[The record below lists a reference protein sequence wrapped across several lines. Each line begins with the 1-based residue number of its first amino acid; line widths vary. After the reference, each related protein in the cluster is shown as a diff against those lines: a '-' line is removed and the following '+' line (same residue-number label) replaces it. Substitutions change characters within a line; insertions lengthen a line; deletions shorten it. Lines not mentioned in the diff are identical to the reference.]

1 MCLNGNLPPD
11 VPTPPIP
18 QLTAAASWKSR
29 AETHRQ
35 ALAPITSAY
44 RKRKA
49 QGTLHPVHDFL
60 FSYYSFT
67 AGKLEQWHP
76 AVGETLTLDPSSARS
91 FDQRC
96 YRHDG
101 DTVTL
106 DVSILRPKDL
116 ERLRF
121 SRRLLEL
128 TASRPPNYGCYGL
141 HEWAM
146 VYQSE
151 DPRHRERAPLR
162 LSPQEIA
169 RFVQSQPLAC
179 SHFDAVRFFT
189 PEALPLNRLSPTL
202 MTRED
207 FEQPGCVHA
216 NMDLYKW
223 SFKAMP
229 WVGSDLL
236 RKTFFL
242 ALDLRELDMRASPYD
257 LTDYGY
263 QPIAIETPEGRADY
277 GKTQQLLANQA
288 AALRVEV
295 MAALDS
301 IFEQVT
307 IPSPSP
313 SIE

>member
-1 MCLNGNLPPD
+1 M
-11 VPTPPIP
+11 
-18 QLTAAASWKSR
+18 TASASWQHR
-29 AETHRQ
+29 AEVHRQ
-35 ALAPITSAY
+35 TLAPITSAY

-60 FSYYSFT
+60 FRYYSFT

-76 AVGETLTLDPSSARS
+76 PIGEVLAVDPSTAPLFS
-91 FDQRC
+91 QRC
-96 YRHDG
+96 YRHDRN
-101 DTVTL
+101 TVTL
-106 DVSILRPKDL
+106 DVRFLRPKDL

-121 SRRLLEL
+121 SHRLLEL
-128 TASRPPNYGCYGL
+128 TASRPPNFGCYGL

-146 VYQSE
+146 VYQSD

-162 LSPQEIA
+162 LSQEKIA

-189 PEALPLNRLSPTL
+189 PEALPLNRLQPTL
-202 MTRED
+202 MSRED

-236 RKTFFL
+236 RKTFLL
-242 ALDLRELDMRASPYD
+242 ALELRELDMRASPYD

-263 QPIAIETPEGRADY
+263 QPIAIETPEGRAEY
-277 GKTQQLLANQA
+277 GRIQQNLANKA
-288 AALRVEV
+288 APLRVEV
-295 MAALDS
+295 INALDS
-301 IFEQVT
+301 LFEQVT
-307 IPSPSP
+307 ISPSSP
-313 SIE
+313 SK

>member
-1 MCLNGNLPPD
+1 MLLNGILSSD
-11 VPTPPIP
+11 VPPPSIQKLIDP
-18 QLTAAASWKSR
+18 ASWQSR
-29 AETHRQ
+29 AENHRS
-35 ALAPITSAY
+35 ALSPITSAY
-44 RKRKA
+44 RQRKA
-49 QGTLHPVHDFL
+49 QGQLHPVHDFL

-76 AVGETLTLDPSSARS
+76 AVGEVLTLDHSSTRPFS
-91 FDQRC
+91 QRC

-106 DVSILRPKDL
+106 DASILRPKDL

-128 TASRPPNYGCYGL
+128 TAGRSPNFGCYGL

-146 VYQSE
+146 VYQSAN
-151 DPRHRERAPLR
+151 PRHRERAPLR
-162 LSPQEIA
+162 LSPEEIA

-189 PEALPLNRLSPTL
+189 PEALPLNRLRPTL
-202 MTRED
+202 MTRD
-207 FEQPGCVHA
+207 QFEQPGCVHA

-236 RKTFFL
+236 RRTFFL
-242 ALDLRELDMRASPYD
+242 ALNLRELDMRASPYD
-257 LTDYGY
+257 LSEFGY
-263 QPIAIETPEGRADY
+263 QPIAIETLEGREEY
-277 GKTQQLLANQA
+277 GRIQQLLANKA
-288 AALRVEV
+288 ATLRVEV
-295 MAALDS
+295 MNALDS
-301 IFEQVT
+301 LFEQVT
-307 IPSPSP
+307 IPASSQ
-313 SIE
+313 SI

>member
-1 MCLNGNLPPD
+1 MPHPPF
-11 VPTPPIP
+11 
-18 QLTAAASWKSR
+18 QYLTAPAVWQPR
-29 AETHRQ
+29 ADAHRQ

-60 FSYYSFT
+60 FSYYSYT

-76 AVGETLTLDPSSARS
+76 AVGETLALDASSAHL
-91 FDQRC
+91 FTQRH
-96 YRHDG
+96 YRRDG
-101 DTVTL
+101 DAVTL

-128 TASRPPNYGCYGL
+128 TASRPPNFGCYGL

-146 VYQSE
+146 VYQS
-151 DPRHRERAPLR
+151 DNPRHRERAPLR
-162 LSPQEIA
+162 LSPEEIA
-169 RFVQSQPLAC
+169 RFVKSQPLAC

-189 PEALPLNRLSPTL
+189 PAALPLNRLQPSL

-236 RKTFFL
+236 RKTFML
-242 ALDLRELDMRASPYD
+242 ALELRELDMRASPYD
-257 LTDYGY
+257 LSEYGY
-263 QPIAIETPEGRADY
+263 HPIAIETSAGRAKY
-277 GKTQQLLANQA
+277 VKIQQLLANRA
-288 AALRVEV
+288 ASLRVEV
-295 MAALDS
+295 MKALDS
-301 IFEQVT
+301 LFEQVT
-307 IPSPSP
+307 ISSSSP
-313 SIE
+313 SI